1 MLHTKPKSRAP
12 GSRVIR
18 KRRGT
23 TTASSGAHQSSGTA
37 PSAQNDTDLE
47 RIANML
53 SGGSSRPRSPERMS
67 EFAQEGTGRRSP
79 LANVST
85 NLDWEPTAQPP
96 AIVHPQATSATALG
110 APSLSSTHE
119 ASPIDSRMSSC
130 RRSGDVSPRRTSTRG
145 SAGVPVRSPSPPE
158 IANSRNPGSGP
169 RSRDALS
176 GVPGTVV
183 GPAAVGAAAQPS
195 HVATHFGPEA
205 DLQLAAVLPPYR
217 EAAVTS
223 QRGETGA
230 ACSAVEA
237 RVMDHNAALGFFP
250 SAADTQD
257 PFLDET
263 VEERAPEELQPVGMA
278 YGQGV
283 HLAHPQLNSATR
295 DVTASIT
302 LQLPSVQSRAL
313 QPGQPG
319 ASSFR
324 RGFASVG
331 SLSLTGRHRN
341 ESVQTVHLERHASD
355 PFLTDTVNLDEDF
368 RDTGGPSDRFKE
380 AESLALSH
388 GAHHSYSGIPTALQQ
403 VSEMSEPAQSGSLS
417 VGGTGTIPVAAR
429 QMSQCS
435 SEVSGAS
442 DPFLSESQV

>member
-1 MLHTKPKSRAP
+1 MLHAKPKSRAP

-23 TTASSGAHQSSGTA
+23 ATASSGAHQSSGTA

-47 RIANML
+47 RIAHML
-53 SGGSSRPRSPERMS
+53 SGGSSRPRSPEPVS

-85 NLDWEPTAQPP
+85 NLDLEPTPQPP
-96 AIVHPQATSATALG
+96 AIVHPQAATTTAPG
-110 APSLSSTHE
+110 AQSHSSTHE
-119 ASPIDSRMSSC
+119 ASPNESRVSSC

-145 SAGVPVRSPSPPE
+145 SVGVPVRSPSPPE
-158 IANSRNPGSGP
+158 IATSRYPGSRP
-169 RSRDALS
+169 RSREALS
-176 GVPGTVV
+176 GGPGTAV
-183 GPAAVGAAAQPS
+183 GPAAVGAAALPS
-195 HVATHFGPEA
+195 HMATHFGPEA
-205 DLQLAAVLPPYR
+205 DLQLAPALQPYR
-217 EAAVTS
+217 EAGVTL
-223 QRGETGA
+223 QHGDTGA

-250 SAADTQD
+250 PAADTQD

-263 VEERAPEELQPVGMA
+263 VEERVPEELRPVGMT
-278 YGQGV
+278 YSQGAHLV
-283 HLAHPQLNSATR
+283 HTQLNSAVR

-302 LQLPSVQSRAL
+302 LQLPSLQSRAL

-341 ESVQTVHLERHASD
+341 ESLQAVPLERHASD

-368 RDTGGPSDRFKE
+368 RDAGGPSDRFKE

-388 GAHHSYSGIPTALQQ
+388 GAHHSYSGVPTSLHQ
-403 VSEMSEPAQSGSLS
+403 VSEMSEPRHSGSLS
-417 VGGTGTIPVAAR
+417 VGGTGTIPVATR

-442 DPFLSESQV
+442 DPFLSESQA